1 MMVDSYMGPGV
12 RRRFRRP
19 VVLLVV
25 ASVLL
30 VTASVLLF
38 VRPPADTPTRADAIF
53 VLSGDR
59 GERMAAAL
67 RFADRYPGATL
78 VHVGTPDSI
87 FVRRLCA
94 GLEGRDA
101 VCLAPKPDNTR
112 TEARAIAQLTR
123 ERGWTRPVVVT
134 STYHVTRSRL
144 LVARCLD
151 RGFETVAARPRIRW
165 WQWIPQIAHE
175 WGGLAQ
181 ALVLRRGC

>member
-1 MMVDSYMGPGV
+1 MFVGPGA
-12 RRRFRRP
+12 RRRFRRL

-30 VTASVLLF
+30 VTVSVLLF
-38 VRPPADTPTRADAIF
+38 VRPSAGSSAGADAIF

-67 RFADRYPGATL
+67 RLADRDAAATL
-78 VHVGTPDSI
+78 VHVGTPDSL

-94 GLEGRDA
+94 GLERRNV
-101 VCLAPKPDNTR
+101 VCLAPRPDNTR

-123 ERGWTRPVVVT
+123 ARGWTKPVVVT

-151 RGFETVAARPRIRW
+151 RGFETVAARPGIRW
-165 WQWIPQIAHE
+165 WQWIPHIAHE

>member
-1 MMVDSYMGPGV
+1 MGPGA
-12 RRRFRRP
+12 RRRFRRL
-19 VVLLVV
+19 VGLLVV
-25 ASVLL
+25 ASALL
-30 VTASVLLF
+30 ATASMPLF

-59 GERMAAAL
+59 GERVAAAL
-67 RFADRYPGATL
+67 RLADRYPGATL